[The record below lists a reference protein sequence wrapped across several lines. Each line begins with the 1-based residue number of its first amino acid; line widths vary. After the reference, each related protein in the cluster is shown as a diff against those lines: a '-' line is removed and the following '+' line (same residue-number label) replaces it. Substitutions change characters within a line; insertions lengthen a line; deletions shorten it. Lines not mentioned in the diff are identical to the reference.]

1 MARVATPSALTPP
14 HKCAQF
20 GRAMAQHT
28 SDPWAAHNF
37 SHPHSALGA
46 MAWLMQ
52 HADYHR
58 RWSLHAVNVDIVSA
72 IVLGQ
77 YRIYHTSEGE
87 PIGFVTWAYVSN
99 EVKDILVHR
108 RRPMTREDWR
118 SGDLLMFNDFV
129 APFGHGRWIVNELRS
144 TLFADREAFSLKR
157 ATDGSILKVFR
168 WQGKSHRQQT
178 QGLHQFSTGS
188 YPHLAPCQDR
198 PANAAGV
205 AHTPLTQG
213 EHQ

>member
-1 MARVATPSALTPP
+1 MT
-14 HKCAQF
+14 
-20 GRAMAQHT
+20 QHT
-28 SDPWAAHNF
+28 SDPWVAHNF

-58 RWSLHAVNVDIVSA
+58 RWSLHAVNVDIVPA
-72 IVLGQ
+72 IVVGQ
-77 YRIYHTSEGE
+77 YRIYHTPEGD
-87 PIGFVTWAYVSN
+87 PIGFVTWAYVRK
-99 EVKDILVHR
+99 EVKDILIHR
-108 RRPMTREDWR
+108 RRPMTQEDWR

-144 TLFADREAFSLKR
+144 TLFADSEAFSLKR
-157 ATDGSILKVFR
+157 NVDGAVLKVFR

-178 QGLHQFSTGS
+178 KGLRQVGDSS

-198 PANAAGV
+198 PANADGV

>member
-1 MARVATPSALTPP
+1 MT
-14 HKCAQF
+14 
-20 GRAMAQHT
+20 QHT
-28 SDPWAAHNF
+28 TDSWAAHDF

-58 RWSLHAVNVDIVSA
+58 RWSLHAVNVDIVPA

-77 YRIYHTSEGE
+77 YRIYHTPEGE
-87 PIGFVTWAYVSN
+87 PIGFVTWAYVS
-99 EVKDILVHR
+99 EDVKDTLIHR
-108 RRPMTREDWR
+108 RRPMTQADWR

-144 TLFADREAFSLKR
+144 TLFVNSTAFSLKR
-157 ATDGSILKVFR
+157 GVDGAVLKVFR

-178 QGLHQFSTGS
+178 RATHHPDAGPT
-188 YPHLAPCQDR
+188 PILAPRQDH
-198 PANAAGV
+198 PTDLDGA
-205 AHTPLTQG
+205 AHT
-213 EHQ
+213 